1 MECVSSLGRVTP
13 SGPSSEL
20 PRSLGVFDAVLVG
33 LGAMLGA
40 GIFAALGPAAAA
52 GGSGLLAGLAV
63 AGLIAY
69 CNAVSSARLAV
80 RYPVSGG
87 AYVYG
92 RERLGPFWGYLAGW
106 AFIVGKTASCA
117 AMALTVG
124 FYLWPAHAH
133 LVALSVVVVATVI
146 NCAGVQKSAR
156 VTRLIV
162 LLVLAVLAGVVAATV
177 HSGRWEADRLSHGAP
192 GSIAGILQAAGLL
205 FFAFAGYAR
214 IATLAEEVRDPA
226 RVIPRA
232 IRLAL
237 AIALGVYLAVA
248 VAVLGVLGPGRL
260 AAASAPLLDAV
271 RAVGADRLA
280 PVVAGGAALAATG
293 ALLALLLGV
302 SRTVLAMARDGHLPR
317 ILAVV
322 HPRFAVPQCAE
333 IAIGAVVAVLAVS
346 ADLRGV
352 IGFSSFAVLAYYAIA
367 NASALTLGRA
377 RLVPAVGG
385 IGCVTVAFTLPT
397 ASVLAGSG
405 LLAVGAVLY
414 LLRVRGGGSAPRPR
428 PAGR

>member
-1 MECVSSLGRVTP
+1 
-13 SGPSSEL
+13 
-20 PRSLGVFDAVLVG
+20 
-33 LGAMLGA
+33 
-40 GIFAALGPAAAA
+40 
-52 GGSGLLAGLAV
+52 
-63 AGLIAY
+63 
-69 CNAVSSARLAV
+69 
-80 RYPVSGG
+80 
-87 AYVYG
+87 
-92 RERLGPFWGYLAGW
+92 
-106 AFIVGKTASCA
+106 
-117 AMALTVG
+117 MALTVG

-133 LVALSVVVVATVI
+133 LVALSVVVVVTVI